1 MEHGTKDP
9 RVRGYAKTYGVP
21 IEKLIALEK
30 RLLGIP
36 HITEVDF
43 DASALES
50 KQLCVL
56 TGYDIRPDVQDYWER
71 RDYTRSAV
79 VGAAKENDLTRTGDR
94 IEDYGE
100 HFYFVFN
107 AAALFE
113 KE

>member
-21 IEKLIALEK
+21 IEKLITLEK

-56 TGYDIRPDVQDYWER
+56 TGCDIRPDVQDYWER

-107 AAALFE
+107 AAAWFE

>member
-21 IEKLIALEK
+21 IEKLI
-30 RLLGIP
+30 
-36 HITEVDF
+36 
-43 DASALES
+43 ALES

-107 AAALFE
+107 AAAWFE